1 MIAKRTDAL
10 EAMLDGN
17 RPLSAVEA
25 GAVRRQLNELRDP
38 PDGLVWNEEKA
49 NNAVRLFGKLK
60 HWKGEWHG
68 TALKLRPWQ
77 EECIVAPLFGW
88 YRDDGRRRF
97 TTGYVE
103 VPRKNG
109 KTTLIAGL
117 AIQGLVGDGEHGAE
131 VYAAATKRDQA
142 MLMFTDAQNM
152 IRQSKALQ
160 AYCRIYKHSIVCER
174 LNSVFK
180 PVSSEAHT
188 LHGLNSHRNLIDE
201 LHAHK
206 TRDVWDVLKTG
217 TGSRRNPLTLA
228 ITTAGYDRSTI
239 CWEQHEYARNVLEG
253 HYSDDSYFA
262 YIACADP
269 EDDIQDENTWK
280 KANPNYGVSVK
291 KDQIREGAERAAR
304 SASEENT
311 FRMLHLN
318 QWVQQAI
325 RWLPMHLWDKCGD
338 GDFDIADYYGRPC
351 WVGLDL
357 ASTRDV
363 NSAVLCFPE
372 EDDSYTLL
380 PYFWAPEDVQDTR
393 GQQDRR
399 QVVNWGKRGEIK
411 LTSGNVTDYDCI
423 AHDIID
429 LSEKFDIQ
437 KLMFDPWGP
446 AQSFVQRLQE
456 LGFPLDSMEEFRQTI
471 GNFASPTKEFERLVI
486 AGQFRHFD
494 NPVLRW
500 MAGNVAVKQDPA
512 GNIRPDKEKSSD
524 KIDGIVAAIMA
535 LSGAMEG
542 EGGSV
547 YEKHGLRSL

>member
-1 MIAKRTDAL
+1 
-10 EAMLDGN
+10 MLSGS
-17 RPLSAVEA
+17 RPLSAVET
-25 GAVRRQLNELRDP
+25 GAVRRQMNDLHNP
-38 PDGLVWNEEKA
+38 PGDCEWREAE
-49 NNAVRLFGKLK
+49 AVRAVQLFSALR

-68 TALKLRPWQ
+68 QPMTLQPWQ
-77 EECIVAPLFGW
+77 EELIVAPLFGW
-88 YRDDGRRRF
+88 YRGDGRRRF

-109 KTTLIAGL
+109 KTTLIAGM
-117 AIQGLVGDGEHGAE
+117 AIQGLIADQEPGAE
-131 VYAAATKRDQA
+131 IYAAATKRDQA
-142 MLMFTDAQNM
+142 TLMFTDAKNM
-152 IRQSKALQ
+152 IMQSAELMQ
-160 AYCRIYKHSIVCER
+160 YCRIYRHSIVCER

-180 PVSSEAHT
+180 PVSSESHG

-239 CWEQHEYARNVLEG
+239 CWEQHEISRNVLEG
-253 HYSDDSYFA
+253 FYEDNRDYDSHFA
-262 YIACADP
+262 FMAHADP
-269 EDDIQDENTWK
+269 DDDILDEATWR
-280 KANPNYGVSVK
+280 KANPNFGVSVK
-291 KDQIREGAERAAR
+291 PEQIAEAAAKANQ
-304 SASEENT
+304 SAAAENT

-318 QWVQQAI
+318 QWVQQAV

-338 GDFDIADYYGRPC
+338 GELDIADYYGRPC

-372 EDDSYTLL
+372 DDGGYTLI

-399 QVVNWGKRGEIK
+399 QVVNWGRRGQIK

-429 LSEKFDIQ
+429 LSEKFVIQ
-437 KLMFDPWGP
+437 KLAFDPWGA
-446 AQSFVQRLQE
+446 AQSFVQRLQD
-456 LGFPLDSMEEFRQTI
+456 LGFPLNALEEFRQTI
-471 GNFASPTKEFERLVI
+471 GHFAAPTKEFERLVI
-486 AGQFRHFD
+486 AQKLRHFG

-500 MAGNVAVKQDPA
+500 MAGNVAVRQDPA
-512 GNIRPDKEKSSD
+512 GNIRPDKEKSAD

-542 EGGSV
+542 DGGSV
-547 YEKHGLRSL
+547 YDKRGILTL

>member
-1 MIAKRTDAL
+1 MKERLDNL
-10 EAMLDGN
+10 RAMLSGD
-17 RPLSAVEA
+17 RPLSVVEA
-25 GAVRRQLNELRDP
+25 GAVRRQVEDLESP
-38 PDGLVWNEEKA
+38 PEGCVWNEKEA
-49 NNAVRLFGKLK
+49 QRAVDLFSALK

-68 TALKLRPWQ
+68 QPLSLMPWQ
-77 EECIVAPLFGW
+77 EELIVAPLFGW

-109 KTTLIAGL
+109 KTTLIAGM
-117 AIQGLVGDGEHGAE
+117 AIQGLIADQEPGAE

-142 MLMFTDAQNM
+142 ALMFTDAQNM
-152 IRQSKALQ
+152 IKQSPELLK
-160 AYCRIYKHSIVCER
+160 YCKIYKHSIVCER

-239 CWEQHEYARNVLEG
+239 CWEQHEYSRNILEG
-253 HYSDDSYFA
+253 NYQDDSHFA
-262 YIACADP
+262 FMAHADP
-269 EDDIQDENTWK
+269 DDDILDEQTWR

-291 KDQIREGAERAAR
+291 REQIREAANKANQ
-304 SASEENT
+304 SAAAENT

-318 QWVQQAI
+318 QWVQQAV
-325 RWLPMHLWDKCGD
+325 RWLPMHLWDKCG
-338 GDFDIADYYGRPC
+338 GGELREEDFYGRPC
-351 WVGLDL
+351 WAGLDL

-363 NSAVLCFPE
+363 NSLVLVFPE
-372 EDDSYTLL
+372 DDGSYSLL
-380 PYFWAPEDVQDTR
+380 PYFWAPQDVQDTR

-399 QVVNWGKRGEIK
+399 QVVNWGRQGDIT
-411 LTSGNVTDYDCI
+411 LTMGNVTDYEHV
-423 AHDIID
+423 AQDIMR
-429 LSEKFDIQ
+429 LTTLFDVQ
-437 KLMFDPWGP
+437 KLCFDPWGP
-446 AQSFVQRLQE
+446 AQSFIQRLQD
-456 LGFPLDSMEEFRQTI
+456 LGLHLEVLEEFRQTI
-471 GNFASPTKEFERLVI
+471 GNFAAPTKEFERLVI
-486 AGQFRHFD
+486 AGNLRHFG

-500 MAGNVAVKQDPA
+500 MAGNVAVRQDPS
-512 GNIRPDKEKSSD
+512 GNIRPDKEQSAD

-542 EGGSV
+542 EVYSGGVSV
-547 YEKHGLRSL
+547 W